1 MIGHDSL
8 QTNQL
13 IAVFGALAFL
23 ATAALLVASAA
34 AVAGTFIIREERLK
48 QWTSGVLG
56 WLFRGRGLRGKI
68 AAATVI
74 LVAGYGLTLA
84 AFSISSREYTLNPG
98 QEKYFCE
105 IDCHLAYSVPAA
117 EVAAQINDV
126 RARGTFYIVTLKTRF
141 DETTI
146 SKRRGDGPLQPSP
159 RQIVLLDD
167 AGRAIPISPE
177 AEQALRNTSSA
188 GAPLDTPLRPGES
201 YATRIAFDV
210 PPTTQLPRLLV
221 ASPSSPSWL
230 GSLIIGEE
238 DSFLHKKTLLAL
250 PNPTVHVQ

>member
-1 MIGHDSL
+1 MTGHDSL

-13 IAVFGALAFL
+13 IAAFGALAFL

-34 AVAGTFIIREERLK
+34 ALMGALALGEERVK
-48 QWTSGVLG
+48 QWTRGIFDWVFG
-56 WLFRGRGLRGKI
+56 GRGLRGKI
-68 AAATVI
+68 VAAAVI
-74 LVAGYGLTLA
+74 LVAGYGTTLA

-105 IDCHLAYSVPAA
+105 IDCHLAYSVPAV

-146 SKRRGDGPLQPSP
+146 SPRRGDGPLQPSP
-159 RQIVLLDD
+159 RQIALLDD

-201 YATRIAFDV
+201 CTTRIAFDV
-210 PPTTQLPRLLV
+210 PPTTQRPRLLV

-250 PNPTVHVQ
+250 PNPTVHIQ